1 MMAMAAA
8 LAKLIFARVMMA
20 SKFGGG
26 QQLGNRTIGSRC
38 SAMFPEVPSDGI
50 FDAVGGSLI
59 LKDHELRGV
68 GAPIT
73 CSDLGASLDGG
84 AIDGGRSTEPQRFRF
99 ADNRSLISRED

>member
-1 MMAMAAA
+1 MAAA
-8 LAKLIFARVMMA
+8 LAKLIFARVMMT

-38 SAMFPEVPSDGI
+38 SAIPEVSSDGI

-68 GAPIT
+68 GAPIIS
-73 CSDLGASLDGG
+73 SDVRASLDGG